1 MADLIDEYEVYLER
15 ERHASANTVCSYVR
29 DVRQFD
35 GYLRA
40 GGEGTALAACTAEHV
55 RQRGQERGLPEVF
68 LQLPHG
74 PGADSD

>member
-40 GGEGTALAACTAEHV
+40 PEGRGRLWPPV
-55 RQRGQERGLPEVF
+55 RRSTSGSTWPTW
-68 LQLPHG
+68 
-74 PGADSD
+74 PGAENPPPVWPGAWPP

>member
-40 GGEGTALAACTAEHV
+40 GG
-55 RQRGQERGLPEVF
+55 
-68 LQLPHG
+68 
-74 PGADSD
+74 